1 MIVERRR
8 GRGKETDTTALH
20 SFLLQ
25 LAFSL
30 ETSHGEELIRWIA
43 ARGIRYL
50 HQVWINQRKCIT
62 RYFSREREWNKKK
75 RNLKRIFVRISFVWI
90 EIILIEKGNSKY
102 SLSKFFYKKRY
113 FFKIF
118 LSMRDNAIK
127 GVMATR

>member
-75 RNLKRIFVRISFVWI
+75 
-90 EIILIEKGNSKY
+90 KGIWREYLYVSRLFGSKLF
-102 SLSKFFYKKRY
+102 LSKKETLNIHYPNSSTRND
-113 FFKIF
+113 IF
-118 LSMRDNAIK
+118 LKYFYRWEIMRLK
-127 GVMATR
+127 G